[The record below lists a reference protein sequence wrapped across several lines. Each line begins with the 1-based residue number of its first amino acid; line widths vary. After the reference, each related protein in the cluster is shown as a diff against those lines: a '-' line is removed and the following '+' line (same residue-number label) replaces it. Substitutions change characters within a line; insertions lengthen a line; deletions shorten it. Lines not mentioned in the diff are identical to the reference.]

1 MTINT
6 LQFYLFILTPILFAL
21 GFWCYYD
28 FKKNKLKESEK
39 INALFL
45 DLELE
50 KKRKIYLDTKSGI
63 VLNTSKE
70 INKKLLKIKID
81 IFNLNFSIKEVFLFL
96 NF

>member
-1 MTINT
+1 MTINI
-6 LQFYLFILTPILFAL
+6 LQFHLFVLTPILFAL

-50 KKRKIYLDTKSGI
+50 KKEKYI
-63 VLNTSKE
+63 
-70 INKKLLKIKID
+70 
-81 IFNLNFSIKEVFLFL
+81 
-96 NF
+96 